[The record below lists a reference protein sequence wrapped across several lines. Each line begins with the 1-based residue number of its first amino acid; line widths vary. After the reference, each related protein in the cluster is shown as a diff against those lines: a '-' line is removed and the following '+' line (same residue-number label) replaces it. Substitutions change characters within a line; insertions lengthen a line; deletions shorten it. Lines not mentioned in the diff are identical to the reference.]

1 MSDTKN
7 DQALHVGSG
16 LNINPVFR
24 HLVPALTADERTRLE
39 ESIINEGCRDPIVIW
54 TGTGYIIDG
63 HNRYDICRRHAI
75 VYSTVGKEFANEEE
89 AKGWIIKNQLARRNL
104 TSDQRNYLLGMLYN
118 TEKKHHGGDRSSGQN
133 AHLKTAEIL
142 ARNHDVNERTVRRAG
157 KFAEVVEEIKAE
169 AGNDSD
175 MKEIISKAK
184 AKLKAEKKAPEP
196 EDVRRQLE
204 EAGETPEET
213 QQKPLQVLMDEQPLV
228 LLSPSQ
234 LRGYLDEEEEKDLR
248 FVGKVAADAAISEIE
263 EGGEMMVNAELRTEL
278 IEYLGEWILRHRR
291 ELTETA
297 AQIDKAG

>member
-1 MSDTKN
+1 MSDMKN
-7 DQALHVGSG
+7 DQVLHAESG
-16 LNINPVFR
+16 LNINPIFR
-24 HLVPALTADERTRLE
+24 DLVPALTADERTRLE

-54 TGTGYIIDG
+54 TGTGCIIDG

-75 VYSTVGKEFANEEE
+75 DYPVIGKEFADEEE

-104 TSDQRNYLLGMLYN
+104 SADQRNYLLGMLYN

-169 AGNDSD
+169 AENDSD

-184 AKLKAEKKAPEP
+184 AKIKAGKEAPEP
-196 EDVRRQLE
+196 EDVGRHLE
-204 EAGETPEET
+204 EAGEAPGET
-213 QQKPLQVLMDEQPLV
+213 QQKSLQVLMDEQPLV
-228 LLSPSQ
+228 LLPSQ
-234 LRGYLDEEEEKDLR
+234 LRGYLDEEEEGDLR

-291 ELTETA
+291 ELVETT